1 MPVRDPRASAQDDNR
16 GSAVA
21 DSASR
26 PVGSH
31 PSRPARPSE
40 ELPPSTSHSTLRA
53 QTDRSV
59 REPGSEVAGEA
70 RRRWGRA
77 VWFGIATYFAWS
89 PFKPIN
95 DLLPAGSAVRG
106 AILTL
111 IPLIGVVAVLRLPT
125 PERRARVDLLVVL
138 LAALVIWQ
146 AVSVERTA
154 GTSYLTHVIPG
165 AALLLLAVATR
176 GPVSEMSLTDI
187 RFAVSGVLPPLC
199 GFLLLG
205 WIAQYAHLVAS
216 TALDSTIGFSVNGLR
231 LQGLTTQPN
240 NFGFLAALV
249 TVIAFVAQAGKL
261 CWLTR
266 AVGALTVFASDSR
279 TSIIVLG
286 VGLFML
292 WVLGPGR
299 DLMKRMAA
307 LLFLGAAGV
316 AAWGIIDVQR
326 QANTDVLSDRN
337 VIWHDL
343 IPYLHHLPIFGFGP
357 NIFVQ
362 LDPVVFGQY
371 TPYGQ
376 ILDAQ
381 NQWLSDSIEFGFGAA
396 VILTLCLVVIPIYG
410 TQTYRWGLLLPLVV
424 MTLIEGFSE
433 VPLSIFLSI
442 DGAFPLFLLVMWAPL
457 RGSKSPVPRLGSP
470 PEERTEKVNRYSWM
484 GPMSGRD

>member
-1 MPVRDPRASAQDDNR
+1 MPD
-16 GSAVA
+16 
-21 DSASR
+21 
-26 PVGSH
+26 
-31 PSRPARPSE
+31 
-40 ELPPSTSHSTLRA
+40 LPPSAGTA
-53 QTDRSV
+53 D
-59 REPGSEVAGEA
+59 REPARSSSVVHHTAIYLSWSARPPFGPPNSTSGLIRDQPGGDVADET

-106 AILTL
+106 AVLTL
-111 IPLIGVVAVLRLPT
+111 IPLIGVAAVLKLPT
-125 PERRARVDLLVVL
+125 PGRRTRVDLLVVL
-138 LAALVIWQ
+138 LSALVIWQ

-154 GTSYLTHVIPG
+154 GAGYLSHVIPG
-165 AALLLLAVATR
+165 VALLTLAVAAR
-176 GPVSEMSLTDI
+176 GPVTRMSLSDI
-187 RFAVSGVLPPLC
+187 RLAMGGVLPPLC
-199 GFLLLG
+199 GFLILG
-205 WIAQYAHLVAS
+205 WVAQYAHLVTS
-216 TALDSTIGFSVNGLR
+216 TALDSTIGFSIHGVR

-249 TVIAFVAQAGKL
+249 TLIAFIAEAGRL
-261 CWLTR
+261 SWFTR
-266 AVGALTVFASDSR
+266 VVGLLTVFASDSR

-286 VGLFML
+286 VGLFVL

-299 DLMKRMAA
+299 DLTRRMMA
-307 LLFLGAAGV
+307 LLLLLVAAV

-343 IPYLHHLPIFGFGP
+343 LPYLHHLPIFGFGP

-396 VILTLCLVVIPIYG
+396 LILTLCLIVIPLQG
-410 TQTYRWGLLLPLVV
+410 TAVYRRELLFPLLA

-457 RGSKSPVPRLGSP
+457 RESKRSAPELASRAVLGP
-470 PEERTEKVNRYSWM
+470 QNRYRYSWM
-484 GPMSGRD
+484 RLN

>member
-1 MPVRDPRASAQDDNR
+1 M
-16 GSAVA
+16 
-21 DSASR
+21 
-26 PVGSH
+26 
-31 PSRPARPSE
+31 
-40 ELPPSTSHSTLRA
+40 TSHSTLSGQNDQNGR
-53 QTDRSV
+53 RGS
-59 REPGSEVAGEA
+59 SEVAHEA

-95 DLLPAGSAVRG
+95 DLLPNGSAVRG
-106 AILTL
+106 AALTL
-111 IPLIGVVAVLRLPT
+111 IPLIGVVAVLRLPS

-146 AVSVERTA
+146 TVSVERTA
-154 GTSYLTHVIPG
+154 GAGYLTHVIPG
-165 AALLLLAVATR
+165 VALLTLAVVTR
-176 GPVSEMSLTDI
+176 GTVSEMSLSDI
-187 RFAVSGVLPPLC
+187 RFAVGGVLPPLC
-199 GFLLLG
+199 GFLILG
-205 WIAQYAHLVAS
+205 WVAQYAHLVAS
-216 TALDSTIGFSVNGLR
+216 TALGSTIGFSINGLR

-249 TVIAFVAQAGKL
+249 AVIAFIAEAERFS
-261 CWLTR
+261 WFTR
-266 AVGALTVFASDSR
+266 VVSVLTVFASDSR

-299 DLMKRMAA
+299 DLAKRSLA
-307 LLFLGAAGV
+307 LLLLVAAGG

-337 VIWHDL
+337 VIWRDL

-396 VILTLCLVVIPIYG
+396 VILTLCLVVIPLHG
-410 TQTYRWGLLLPLVV
+410 TSTYRWGLLLPLVV

-433 VPLSIFLSI
+433 VPLSIFASI

-457 RGSKSPVPRLGSP
+457 SGNSSPSPKQTSP
-470 PEERTEKVNRYSWM
+470 PSERDEKVNRFSWTDQRNVPVKDV
-484 GPMSGRD
+484 GWSGG